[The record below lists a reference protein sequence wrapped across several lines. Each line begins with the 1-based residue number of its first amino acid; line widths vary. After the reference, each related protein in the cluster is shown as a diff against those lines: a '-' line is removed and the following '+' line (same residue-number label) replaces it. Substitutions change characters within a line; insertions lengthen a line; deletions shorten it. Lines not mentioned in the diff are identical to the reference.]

1 MSTTLVVDS
10 SAWVA
15 IALQESDARWF
26 EKALADADYPVMSA
40 GTLQEVISVLGKR
53 SRATQVDALDLAAFV
68 TSTAQAQGIRIVP
81 VDASLAA
88 LGAAGSLH
96 FQSRPA
102 SLNFGDGFA
111 YSLAISLDAPILCKG
126 DDFIHANAAVLRPPS
141 NG

>member
-1 MSTTLVVDS
+1 MSATLVVDS
-10 SAWVA
+10 SAWIA

-26 EKALADADYPVMSA
+26 EKTLADAEDPVMSA

-53 SRATQVDALDLAAFV
+53 SRARQVNVLDFAAFV

-81 VDASLAA
+81 VDASLAT

-126 DDFIHANAAVLRPPS
+126 EDFVHTNATVLRPPS
-141 NG
+141 DG

>member
-1 MSTTLVVDS
+1 MSATLVVDS

-26 EKALADADYPVMSA
+26 ETALADADYPVMSA

-53 SRATQVDALDLAAFV
+53 SRATQVNALDFAAFV

-126 DDFIHANAAVLRPPS
+126 DDFIHTNAAVLRPPS